1 MLSKPLYLIHSDL
14 PVIVTEVDC
23 DTTRCSRPSR
33 RLIVRRHSRRS
44 DVIPP
49 VDGLPPLSTQ
59 PLSLAPAQPST
70 PSVLHPLPALAQLS
84 LTPSLLSP
92 PSTSLPSPPMS
103 GPAPQTA
110 PSRSTHTHAICA
122 LNSTQHPRL
131 IDPYVTS

>member
-1 MLSKPLYLIHSDL
+1 MLSKPLYLIHSDMPDL

-33 RLIVRRHSRRS
+33 RLI
-44 DVIPP
+44 VIPP

-103 GPAPQTA
+103 GPAAQTA
-110 PSRSTHTHAICA
+110 PSRSTHTHT
-122 LNSTQHPRL
+122 LYVPSTAPNTL
-131 IDPYVTS
+131 V